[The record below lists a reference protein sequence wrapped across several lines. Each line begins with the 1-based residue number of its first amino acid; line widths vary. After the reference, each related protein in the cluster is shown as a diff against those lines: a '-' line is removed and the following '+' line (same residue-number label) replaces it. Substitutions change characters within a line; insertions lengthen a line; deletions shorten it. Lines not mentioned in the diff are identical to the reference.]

1 MVPDSGL
8 QRVLF
13 LLSEKAG
20 SEVESRNRL
29 ITPSDIVV
37 LPSTVMRAQRRIACS
52 SDSVM

>member
-37 LPSTVMRAQRRIACS
+37 LPSTVMRAQRRMGFS
-52 SDSVM
+52 PEPVM